1 MENLIRILI
10 TVMLVGLVV
19 MVIVFFSVFGIVPV
33 EKLSSALKGE
43 KATSTNEG
51 KTVIIST
58 TTVVEKIIEKEVDKP
73 EEKEEKEPEPVPF
86 EDKYKH
92 AVILENGE
100 FAPSTINVEKGDVV
114 KIGLK
119 SKDEEYTVR
128 IPDYGLFQTVTPEE
142 NKLIA
147 FQALSVGEYPVICE
161 GCKEGFQGRLII
173 RE

>member
-1 MENLIRILI
+1 MENLIRVLI

-33 EKLSSALKGE
+33 EKLSSALKGG

-58 TTVVEKIIEKEVDKP
+58 TTVVERVIEKEVDKP
-73 EEKEEKEPEPVPF
+73 EEEKEPEPVSF
-86 EDKYKH
+86 ENKYKY

-100 FAPSTINVEKGDVV
+100 FAPATVNAKKGDVV

-119 SKDEEYTVR
+119 SIDGEYTVR
-128 IPDYGLFQTVTPEE
+128 IPDYGLSQTVVPED

-147 FQALSVGEYPVICE
+147 FQALSVGEFPDY
-161 GCKEGFQGRLII
+161 L
-173 RE
+173 